1 MITYSFPENRVRC
14 HPKVWNFPAGEVGVQ
29 VQNHGRPQEVKEVLI
44 TASLTNSDEVMR
56 LFMLTD
62 ALRRQFFNAKLSL
75 VLGYIPYARQDR
87 VCNVGDSLSIAVF
100 ARLINAQNYEQVT
113 LIDPHSDVSPA
124 LFERTVVESQAL
136 VFENHFNA
144 LFNWENENRIL
155 VAPDAGAAKKA
166 AVIAAGGKFS
176 NVLYAVKNRNLATGE
191 ITELSLTGDVLDKD
205 VVVVDD
211 IGDGMGTFVQLGN
224 VLRAKGVKS
233 LTLII
238 THGIFTKGHKVV
250 TDIYDRVYTT
260 NTYHQDRVGN
270 FEGVEYVKII

>member
-14 HPKVWNFPAGEVGVQ
+14 HPKVWNFPAGEVGVR

-44 TASLTNSDEVMR
+44 TASLTSSDEVMQ

-113 LIDPHSDVSPA
+113 LIDPHSDVAPA

-191 ITELSLTGDVLDKD
+191 ITELSLTGDVLGKD

-211 IGDGMGTFVQLGN
+211 LADGGRTFTELAE
-224 VLRAKGVKS
+224 VLKAKGAKS
-233 LTLII
+233 MKLIV
-238 THGIFTKGHKVV
+238 THGIFTKGPEVL
-250 TDIYDRVYTT
+250 TSCYDAVYTT
-260 NTYHQDRVGN
+260 NTYHQDRNGWVDGIH
-270 FEGVEYVKII
+270 YSKII

>member
-44 TASLTNSDEVMR
+44 TASLTSSDEVMR

-136 VFENHFNA
+136 VFENHFNS

-166 AVIAAGGKFS
+166 AVIAADGKFS

>member
-113 LIDPHSDVSPA
+113 LIDPHSDVAPA

-136 VFENHFNA
+136 VFDNHFNA
-144 LFNWENENRIL
+144 LFNWETENRIL

-191 ITELSLTGDVLDKD
+191 ITELSLTGDVLGKD

-260 NTYHQDRVGN
+260 NTYHQDRIGN